1 MRVPTTAR
9 PPPQGEA
16 RRAPQW
22 EGSQR
27 PPAGSTPRSEGTRSE
42 MDRWPVLRGL
52 GGCRTTSERSL
63 IRSDRPPEDRRP
75 IEGLTSKP
83 RPNSEPAL
91 FLFFFECRWTQGLD
105 TNGEVYLFALSASTS
120 NGDDEAYF
128 FPLVPARDPW
138 HTARLNLPAACDCRP
153 ADDMLLATEGAYQ
166 RISGTRGAPA
176 VPHCEITVGS
186 QRTGCSKPLTLTAL
200 APQLSQRIGCSCPLC
215 LGSLLTKKPK
225 LLTRVPK
232 LVQES
237 PNL

>member
-1 MRVPTTAR
+1 
-9 PPPQGEA
+9 
-16 RRAPQW
+16 
-22 EGSQR
+22 
-27 PPAGSTPRSEGTRSE
+27 

-91 FLFFFECRWTQGLD
+91 SFFFFECRWTPTARFIFLP
-105 TNGEVYLFALSASTS
+105 SASTS

-128 FPLVPARDPW
+128 SPLEPARDPW

-186 QRTGCSKPLTLTAL
+186 QRTGIPVALTLTAL
-200 APQLSQRIGCSCPLC
+200 APQLSQRFGCSCPLC

-225 LLTRVPK
+225 LRNNGGLAENR
-232 LVQES
+232 LLYLS
-237 PNL
+237 PL